1 MIFSKELE
9 QKFLATLLNHPESF
23 AVVCGLVYES
33 DFFTDHDSFV
43 HKTIF
48 KLIKMAHESGEGTSL
63 DASVLIE
70 RLRALNISF
79 PDNLDAGDYIESLIL
94 KKTAP
99 EKALSLGKE
108 IKSYSAIR
116 HYCELADQM
125 KAKANS
131 LTSQSVPDIVKNMDS
146 LFNSK
151 VDFYCDE
158 NTRPE
163 NIYDNMESLMEDL
176 ADNPR
181 DAGMLAPHLPYCN
194 RMYGSLVRPGNIS
207 VICART
213 GVGKTTFCLD
223 FVTKVS
229 AAYDHVP
236 VLHFDNGEM
245 SKEEIQIRQCS
256 ALSGVP
262 SYLLENGKW
271 KNSSYID
278 PLSRREI
285 SAEETRNK
293 VYSALKDMKGRKF
306 SYFNVAG
313 YSVEEMI
320 QVARRFWL
328 NEVGR
333 GNPMLFSFDYIKLG
347 NESSSGKSSW
357 DVIGEMLDKFKQFIQ
372 SETVHQGRPS
382 IGMITS
388 VQANRLGI
396 VGNRGPEGMIEDQSI
411 IAGSDK
417 ISSLCTH
424 LFILRRRTNQEFQ
437 TEPDSYGPAT
447 HRLKC
452 IKYRHLGEDR
462 MRATEP
468 VLVPALDDNGDAVGN
483 SRAEDN
489 SLLLRIDN
497 FGVSETGDLRDLAQ
511 QMRTQGI
518 VPDEDGEIL

>member
-1 MIFSKELE
+1 MIFSKDLE

-23 AVVCGLVYES
+23 SSICGLVHES

-48 KLIKMAHESGEGTSL
+48 KLVKLAHESGEGDSL
-63 DASVLIE
+63 DAVVLIE
-70 RLRALNISF
+70 RLKSLNISF
-79 PDNLDAGDYIESLIL
+79 PDNLEPGDYIEALIL
-94 KKTAP
+94 KKTSASS
-99 EKALSLGKE
+99 ALSLGRE
-108 IKSYSAIR
+108 IKSYSAVR
-116 HYCELADQM
+116 HYCELAEQM
-125 KAKANS
+125 KSKANS
-131 LTSQSVPDIVKNMDS
+131 LVNRSVPEIVKDMDS

-158 NTRPE
+158 NSRPE
-163 NIYDNMESLMEDL
+163 NIYADIEDLMEDL
-176 ADNPR
+176 AANPR

-194 RMYGSLVRPGNIS
+194 RMYGSLVRPGNIA

-213 GVGKTTFCLD
+213 GVGKTTVCLD
-223 FVTKVS
+223 FITKVS

-262 SYLLENGKW
+262 SHLLESGKW

-278 PLSRREI
+278 PVTRREI
-285 SAEETRNK
+285 SAEGTRGK
-293 VYSALKDMKGRKF
+293 VYAALQDMKDRKF

-313 YSVEEMI
+313 YSIDEMI

-347 NESSSGKSSW
+347 NESAGGKSSW
-357 DVIGEMLDKFKQFIQ
+357 DLIGEMLDKFKQFIQ
-372 SETVHQGRPS
+372 SETVHKGRPS

-388 VQANRLGI
+388 VQANRSGI
-396 VGNRGPEGMIEDQSI
+396 IGNRGPESMIEDQSI

-424 LFILRRRTNQEFQ
+424 LFILRRRTNQELQ
-437 TEPDSYGPAT
+437 TEPDSYGSAT

-462 MRATEP
+462 FRATEP
-468 VLVPALDDNGDAVGN
+468 VLIPALDDNGDAVGN
-483 SRAEDN
+483 NRAEDN
-489 SLLLRIDN
+489 ALLLRIDN
-497 FGVSETGDLRDLAQ
+497 FGVSEVGDLRDLAQ

-518 VPDEDGEIL
+518 APDEDGEIL